1 MYKYLG
7 IYFSTR
13 LSFTYS
19 CKCLTSKAK
28 STLLYVVRKISLLQ
42 NNSLKLLLK
51 TFDIQIQPI
60 FQYGAEIWGLDVQL
74 QFNVTNS
81 TNMH

>member
-1 MYKYLG
+1 MTKSNIIVFREGGYLAATERWFYDGSVLPVVNVYKYLG

-28 STLLYVVRKISLLQ
+28 STLLYVVRKLSLLQ
-42 NNSLKLLLK
+42 NNS
-51 TFDIQIQPI
+51 
-60 FQYGAEIWGLDVQL
+60 
-74 QFNVTNS
+74 
-81 TNMH
+81 